1 MATNRRITV
10 SQFRGLKSKGRKI
23 TMLTAYDFPTAQ
35 LLDQAGVDGI
45 LVGDSLAMVVQ
56 GHDSTLPVT
65 LDQIIYH
72 AEIVGRAVERA
83 LVVVDMPFPTYR
95 LGINKAIENAARV
108 IKETR
113 GQAVKLECGAE
124 QAETIA
130 ALVNAGIPVMA
141 HVGLS
146 PQSVHVSGYRVQRDE
161 ARLLNDAR
169 SAQDAGAF
177 AVVVEC
183 VPPEVAS
190 RLTDSLQIPT
200 IGIGAGT
207 DCDGQVL
214 VTHDL
219 LGLTSGYV
227 PSFVREY
234 ADIRGVVTDA
244 VTRFRDDVRSGR
256 FPGDDETF
264 K

>member
-1 MATNRRITV
+1 MTAKRRITV
-10 SQFRGLKSKGRKI
+10 SQFRGFKSQDRKI

-35 LLDQAGVDGI
+35 LVDQAGVEGV
-45 LVGDSLAMVVQ
+45 LVGDSLSMVVQ

-83 LVVVDMPFPTYR
+83 LLVVDMPFPTYR
-95 LGINKAIENAARV
+95 LGIHKAIENAARI

-113 GQAVKLECGAE
+113 AQAVKLECGAE

-130 ALVNAGIPVMA
+130 ALVDSGIPVMG

-146 PQSVHVSGYRVQRDE
+146 PQSVHVSGYRVQRDGK
-161 ARLLNDAR
+161 RLTNDALA
-169 SAQDAGAF
+169 AQQAGAF

-183 VPPEVAS
+183 VSPAIAS
-190 RLTDSLQIPT
+190 ALTSAVEIPT
-200 IGIGAGT
+200 IGIGAGG
-207 DCDGQVL
+207 DCDGQIL

-227 PSFVREY
+227 PSFVRRY
-234 ADIRGVVTDA
+234 ADLRGVVTDA
-244 VTRFRDDVRSGR
+244 VNRFSDDVRAGR
-256 FPGDDETF
+256 FPGEEETF